1 MHCTRRNVIVVN
13 KKTHMYNINS
23 EIKRQAYS
31 TILNICHL
39 ICGDNLHWRW
49 SDKNN
54 CYIPNSVSEKEQEKE
69 QLVSNFLKYS
79 PNENRVSSRKNKTY
93 NKLAWFRE
101 ICKERTPSD
110 GEIKTAARII
120 SNSLQYIQISKKN
133 GSIVWFEGNAK
144 GTKAYNK
151 KQDGKIKDTIKEYM
165 SEPMDAF
172 FLTLTCDPKKYQNL
186 ADCWENYLQRE
197 VYPLTE
203 PLRKHHGMKYVG
215 VMEST
220 AKCRP
225 HIHLVCFVPKGTF
238 PELQNL
244 PNKKKLSFGKLYNY
258 VKTHKFSE
266 QTFIEVA
273 KGDGLKYYCTKYL
286 AKGIEQTVFQLLE
299 NEKELSKADL
309 KALKEFVFLTVFRK
323 RKALLPHKRNKKD
336 DTSIVPEND
345 ASVSVPTKEDWCEL
359 SDAERRS
366 VLKGICINS
375 PLNNP
380 KTIYS
385 MSYDTFA
392 ETFGYTADRNQN
404 VQDEDADLFE
414 RKGHLMYEERNFFT
428 DFVEFVQNPLHSPLN
443 RKFYWNAEE
452 NIYDL
457 FTDGY
462 NLNDD
467 KDFLQ
472 CCKDLITMYLEKCCL
487 QGHSYAD
494 VLLCK
499 EGLSDV
505 KKVRR
510 YAFNSFDSVVS
521 NDPKEVYYSIDE
533 LFEKRRKRDLT
544 LQYLQKGYPLKV
556 AEDKANWDLT
566 STAERNKIIDEKVK
580 EWIRK
585 NEKEVN

>member
-1 MHCTRRNVIVVN
+1 ME
-13 KKTHMYNINS
+13 INNTVDMNNTVS
-23 EIKRQAYS
+23 ELKSQAYS
-31 TILNICHL
+31 TILNLCHL

-54 CYIPNSVSEKEQEKE
+54 CYIPNSISKKEQEKE
-69 QLVSNFLKYS
+69 QLVSKFLKYS
-79 PNENRVSSRKNKTY
+79 PNEDRVSSRKNKTY

-101 ICKERTPSD
+101 ICKKRTPSD
-110 GEIKTAARII
+110 DEIKTAARLI

-172 FLTLTCDPKKYQNL
+172 FLTLTCDPKKYKNL
-186 ADCWENYLQRE
+186 ADCWENYLQKE

-238 PELQNL
+238 PELQSL

-258 VKTHKFSE
+258 VKSHKFSE

-299 NEKELSKADL
+299 NEKEFSKADL
-309 KALKEFVFLTVFRK
+309 KALKEFVFLTAFRK

-336 DTSIVPEND
+336 AALCVPRDEV
-345 ASVSVPTKEDWCEL
+345 SVSMPTREDWDEL

-366 VLKGICINS
+366 ILKGICINS

-392 ETFGYTADRNQN
+392 DTFGYEASRNQD
-404 VQDEDADLFE
+404 VKDEDADLFE
-414 RKGHLMYEERNFFT
+414 KKGHLMYEERNFFT

-452 NIYDL
+452 DIYDL
-457 FTDGY
+457 FTDNY

-467 KDFLQ
+467 KSFLR
-472 CCKDLITMYLEKCCL
+472 CCKDLITMYLEKCCI
-487 QGHSYAD
+487 QGHSYAR
-494 VLLCK
+494 VLACR
-499 EGLSDV
+499 EYLSDIKRLREV
-505 KKVRR
+505 AKNV
-510 YAFNSFDSVVS
+510 FVPVS
-521 NDPKEVYYSIDE
+521 SPDPKEVYYS
-533 LFEKRRKRDLT
+533 K
-544 LQYLQKGYPLKV
+544 
-556 AEDKANWDLT
+556 
-566 STAERNKIIDEKVK
+566 K
-580 EWIRK
+580 EIEESRGIF
-585 NEKEVN
+585 

>member
-1 MHCTRRNVIVVN
+1 MHCTRRPVIVVN
-13 KKTHMYNINS
+13 IKQYMNITTN
-23 EIKRQAYS
+23 ELKRQSYS
-31 TILNICHL
+31 AILNICHL
-39 ICGDNLHWRW
+39 ICGDNLYWRW
-49 SDKNN
+49 SEKNN
-54 CYIPNSVSEKEQEKE
+54 CYIPNSISKKEQEKE
-69 QLVSNFLKYS
+69 LLVSKFLKYS
-79 PNENRVSSRKNKTY
+79 PNEDRVSSRKNKTY

-101 ICKERTPSD
+101 ICKERTPND
-110 GEIKTAARII
+110 EEIKMAARLI

-133 GSIVWFEGNAK
+133 GSVVWFEGNAK

-172 FLTLTCDPKKYQNL
+172 FLTLTCDPKKYKNL
-186 ADCWENYLQRE
+186 ADCWENYLQKE

-238 PELQNL
+238 PELQRL

-258 VKTHKFSE
+258 VKSHKFSE

-309 KALKEFVFLTVFRK
+309 KALKEFVFLTAFRK

-336 DTSIVPEND
+336 ASLITSENG
-345 ASVSVPTKEDWCEL
+345 ASVSVPTKENWDEL
-359 SDAERRS
+359 SDAKRRS
-366 VLKGICINS
+366 ILKGICINS

-385 MSYDTFA
+385 MSYDAFA
-392 ETFGYTADRNQN
+392 DTFGYAADRNQN

-414 RKGHLMYEERNFFT
+414 KKGHLVYEERNFFT

-443 RKFYWNAEE
+443 RKFYWNADE

-467 KDFLQ
+467 KDFLR
-472 CCKDLITMYLEKCCL
+472 CCNDLITMYLEKCCK
-487 QGHSYAD
+487 QGHSYAE
-494 VLLCK
+494 VLAYR
-499 EGLSDV
+499 EDLSNI
-505 KKVRR
+505 KRVRE
-510 YAFNSFDSVVS
+510 YAKGKFDFVASL
-521 NDPKEVYYSIDE
+521 DPKEVYYS
-533 LFEKRRKRDLT
+533 K
-544 LQYLQKGYPLKV
+544 
-556 AEDKANWDLT
+556 
-566 STAERNKIIDEKVK
+566 
-580 EWIRK
+580 
-585 NEKEVN
+585 KEVYEYLNI

>member
-1 MHCTRRNVIVVN
+1 M
-13 KKTHMYNINS
+13 KDSINNL
-23 EIKRQAYS
+23 KCQAYS
-31 TILNICHL
+31 KVLNICHL
-39 ICGDNLHWRW
+39 ICGDDFHWRW
-49 SDKNN
+49 SEKNN
-54 CYIPNSVSEKEQEKE
+54 CYIPNSISKEEQEKE
-69 QLVSNFLKYS
+69 QLVPKFLKYS
-79 PNENRVSSRKNKTY
+79 PNENKVSSRKNKTY

-101 ICKERTPSD
+101 ICEKRIPDDE
-110 GEIKTAARII
+110 EIKIAARLI
-120 SNSLQYIQISKKN
+120 SNSLQYIQISKKD

-172 FLTLTCDPKKYQNL
+172 FLTLTCDPKKYKNL
-186 ADCWENYLQRE
+186 ADCWENYLQKE

-203 PLRKHHGMKYVG
+203 PLRKHNGMKYVG

-225 HIHLVCFVPKGTF
+225 HIHLICFVPKGTF
-238 PELQNL
+238 PELQSL

-258 VKTHKFSE
+258 VKSHKFSE

-299 NEKELSKADL
+299 DEKELSKADL
-309 KALKEFVFLTVFRK
+309 KALKEFVFLTAFRK

-336 DTSIVPEND
+336 TSLIVSEND
-345 ASVSVPTKEDWCEL
+345 AGVSVPTKEKWCKL

-366 VLKGICINS
+366 ILKGICINS

-385 MSYDTFA
+385 MSYAAFA
-392 ETFGYTADRNQN
+392 DTFGYKPDRNQD
-404 VQDEDADLFE
+404 VKDEDADLFE
-414 RKGHLMYEERNFFT
+414 KKGNLIYEERNFFT

-443 RKFYWNAEE
+443 RKFYWNADE

-467 KDFLQ
+467 KDFLR
-472 CCKDLITMYLEKCCL
+472 CCNELITMYLEKCCN
-487 QGHSYAD
+487 QGHSYAE
-494 VLLCK
+494 VLACR
-499 EGLSDV
+499 EDLSNI
-505 KKVRR
+505 KKRR
-510 YAFNSFDSVVS
+510 QYFPGKFDFAVS
-521 NDPKEVYYSIDE
+521 LDPKEVYYP
-533 LFEKRRKRDLT
+533 K
-544 LQYLQKGYPLKV
+544 
-556 AEDKANWDLT
+556 
-566 STAERNKIIDEKVK
+566 K
-580 EWIRK
+580 EIEEFF
-585 NEKEVN
+585 NM

>member
-1 MHCTRRNVIVVN
+1 MN
-13 KKTHMYNINS
+13 KINNTIS
-23 EIKRQAYS
+23 GLKSQAYS
-31 TILNICHL
+31 SILNICHL
-39 ICGDNLHWRW
+39 ICGDTFYWRW

-54 CYIPNSVSEKEQEKE
+54 CYIPNSISKKEQEKE
-69 QLVSNFLKYS
+69 QLVSKFLKYS
-79 PNENRVSSRKNKTY
+79 PNEDRISSRKNKTY
-93 NKLAWFRE
+93 NKLAWFRG
-101 ICKERTPSD
+101 ICEKRTPSD
-110 GEIKTAARII
+110 EEIKTAARLI

-133 GSIVWFEGNAK
+133 GSTVWFEGNAK

-172 FLTLTCDPKKYQNL
+172 FLTLTCDPKKYKNL
-186 ADCWENYLQRE
+186 ADCWENYLQKE

-215 VMEST
+215 VMESM
-220 AKCRP
+220 ANCNP

-238 PELQNL
+238 PELQKL
-244 PNKKKLSFGKLYNY
+244 PNKKVLSFGKLYNY
-258 VKTHKFSE
+258 IKTHKFSE
-266 QTFIEVA
+266 QTFVEVA

-309 KALKEFVFLTVFRK
+309 KALKEFVFLTAFRK
-323 RKALLPHKRNKKD
+323 RKALLPHKRNKKVAVLG
-336 DTSIVPEND
+336 VPGNEV
-345 ASVSVPTKEDWCEL
+345 SVSVPTREDWCEL

-366 VLKGICINS
+366 ILKGICINS

-392 ETFGYTADRNQN
+392 DTFGYEANRNQD
-404 VQDEDADLFE
+404 VKDEDADLFE
-414 RKGHLMYEERNFFT
+414 KKGHLMYEERNFFT

-443 RKFYWNAEE
+443 RKFYWNADE

-467 KDFLQ
+467 KDFLR
-472 CCKDLITMYLEKCCL
+472 CCKDLITMYLEKCCI
-487 QGHSYAD
+487 QGHSYAE
-494 VLLCK
+494 VLACR
-499 EGLSDV
+499 EGLSHIKRLKEHHID
-505 KKVRR
+505 K
-510 YAFNSFDSVVS
+510 FDFVTSL
-521 NDPKEVYYSIDE
+521 DPKEVYYSE
-533 LFEKRRKRDLT
+533 EEVEE
-544 LQYLQKGYPLKV
+544 YLHRY
-556 AEDKANWDLT
+556 
-566 STAERNKIIDEKVK
+566 
-580 EWIRK
+580 
-585 NEKEVN
+585 